1 MVSIV
6 ALATLG
12 VLALFAYAG
21 LYASKT
27 IYELLGEN
35 RELKQ
40 AITNLTHEDQIG
52 YARVLSQEER
62 DGRLFTRLLFVV
74 TARGDLTVRLIEKEY
89 EIEGDVIH
97 FDALIVRFG
106 PEVVMDGK
114 ERALYLWRRVYG
126 EKLRPEEGFAIEEP
140 GQPPARYA
148 DLSARLSLRDREL
161 FWDEIWALSD
171 DPDRLAAAGVR
182 AIYGN
187 VVYKRLQ
194 PGLIYIFRIDATGGV
209 FPEVVP
215 AL

>member
-1 MVSIV
+1 MMSVV

-21 LYASKT
+21 LYASKS

-52 YARVLSQEER
+52 YARVLGQEER

-114 ERALYLWRRVYG
+114 EKALYLWRRVYG
-126 EKLRPEEGFAIEEP
+126 EMMPPETGFPIEEP
-140 GQPPARYA
+140 GAPPARYA
-148 DLSARLSLRDREL
+148 DLSARLSLRDRNL
-161 FWDEIWALSD
+161 FWEEIWALSD
-171 DPDRLAAAGVR
+171 DPERLRAAGVR